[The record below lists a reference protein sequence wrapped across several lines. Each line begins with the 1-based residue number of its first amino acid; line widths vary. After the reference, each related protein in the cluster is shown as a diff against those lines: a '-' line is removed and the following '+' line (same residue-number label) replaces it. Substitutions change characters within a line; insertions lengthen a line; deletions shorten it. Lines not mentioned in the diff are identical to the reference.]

1 MAPDASFFS
10 QGRAITLE
18 HLRAFAE
25 VARSRSFQ
33 QAGVKLCRSQS
44 AVTQAVQRLEA
55 HLDCTLLHRSRGRVA
70 GLTPEGERILPEI
83 ADVLSRLEHVIQA
96 AKGPELKGRIQVG
109 IPPSFSAV
117 EMQGAVAR
125 LLALN
130 PGLQIGI
137 ISGMSHDLHQMLIA
151 GRLDV
156 ALVNQYRF
164 DDSALP
170 QGVFQELC
178 LQPLLWLCN
187 AREVANSAGEI
198 PLITYT
204 EGCPWRAAAVEALDK
219 AGLAYNFAHV
229 STSYESLCGSLLAGL
244 GVTALPTWEID
255 ERFCVVDASHGSPPL
270 PPLPQVRAVLASR
283 LRSEVVEQFCEF
295 IAGLPFFV
303 RAREGGHGQ
312 EFCAGRAGM
321 A

>member
-1 MAPDASFFS
+1 MSSDVSSIS

-55 HLDCTLLHRSRGRVA
+55 HLGCTLLHRSRGRVA

-83 ADVLSRLEHVIQA
+83 AEVLSRLEHVIQA
-96 AKGPELKGRIQVG
+96 AKRPELKGRIQVV

-117 EMQGAVAR
+117 ELQGAIAR
-125 LLALN
+125 LPALN

-137 ISGMSHDLHQMLIA
+137 ISGMSHDLQRMLVA
-151 GRLDV
+151 GSLDV
-156 ALVNQYRF
+156 ALINQYRF
-164 DDSALP
+164 DDSVLP
-170 QGVFQELC
+170 RGMFQELC
-178 LQPLLWLCN
+178 RQPLLWLCN
-187 AREVANSAGEI
+187 AREVVNSAGEV

-204 EGCPWRAAAVEALDK
+204 EGCPWRAAAVDALDK
-219 AGLAYNFAHV
+219 AGRAYTLAHV
-229 STSYESLCGSLLAGL
+229 STSYESLCGSLLAGF
-244 GVTALPTWEID
+244 GVTALPEWEID
-255 ERFCVVDASHGSPPL
+255 ERFCVVDASHGL

-283 LRSEVVEQFCEF
+283 LRNEVVEQFCGF
-295 IAGLPFFV
+295 IAGLPFFT

-312 EFCAGRAGM
+312 EFCAGRAAM